1 MLRISPPAAQK
12 ITDIDIGVPTARW
25 DIRFVP
31 DKYVPRGGIA
41 AQKPPIAIRAAVK
54 LSSLQ
59 GHRFV
64 LDLCYTPRRARRF
77 FETNARD
84 KPRRPG
90 GRQGS
95 RCRNSLVSVA

>member
-1 MLRISPPAAQK
+1 MLRIFSRTAEKCA
-12 ITDIDIGVPTARW
+12 DIDVGHLTARW

-41 AQKPPIAIRAAVK
+41 AQKPPIPIRAGVK

-64 LDLCYTPRRARRF
+64 LDLC
-77 FETNARD
+77 
-84 KPRRPG
+84 
-90 GRQGS
+90 
-95 RCRNSLVSVA
+95 